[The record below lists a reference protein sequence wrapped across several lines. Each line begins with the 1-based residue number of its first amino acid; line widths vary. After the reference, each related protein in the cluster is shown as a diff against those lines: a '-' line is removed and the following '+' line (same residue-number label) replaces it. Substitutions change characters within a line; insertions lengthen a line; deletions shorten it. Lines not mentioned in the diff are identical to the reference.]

1 MTGSYNSTPRF
12 AAPHLDDAELVRLL
26 DREHSPDERAHW
38 EAHVAACAQCTAEV
52 DRLRDDADVVRGW
65 LERAAFEQPLPH
77 VHASVQV
84 TRVRPVPAP
93 WLRAAAMIALI
104 ALPVTAVAA
113 IPPLRDWLIAAIEDL
128 RGTTDVDVVTPA
140 RQAAEP
146 VAVDVIHFAVAPGS
160 FTVQLDAAQPAGTL
174 RIAYGQ
180 DATGA
185 LDDPG
190 VEAVFSETLLRVRN
204 TVASDRSYTLR
215 VPLSVTSVTVRI
227 GTRTIAVLD
236 AAALRTGRELAVR

>member
-1 MTGSYNSTPRF
+1 MTGSLYSTS
-12 AAPHLDDAELVRLL
+12 HLDDAELVRLL

-38 EAHVAACAQCTAEV
+38 EAHVAACTHCTAEV
-52 DRLRDDADVVRGW
+52 DRLRADADVVRGW
-65 LERAAFEQPLPH
+65 LDRAAFEQPLPH
-77 VHASVQV
+77 LVERAVERS
-84 TRVRPVPAP
+84 TRVAPAP

-113 IPPLRDWLIAAIEDL
+113 IPPLRAWLIAAIEDL
-128 RGTTDVDVVTPA
+128 RGTADVDVATPA

-174 RIAYGQ
+174 RITYGQ

-236 AAALRTGRELAVR
+236 AAALRTGRELPVR